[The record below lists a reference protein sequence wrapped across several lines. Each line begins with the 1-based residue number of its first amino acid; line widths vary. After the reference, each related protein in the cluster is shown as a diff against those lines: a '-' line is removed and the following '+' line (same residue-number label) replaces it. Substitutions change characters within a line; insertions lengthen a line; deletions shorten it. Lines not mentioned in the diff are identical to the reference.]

1 MAINYPEHPRVVA
14 VIQDR
19 LHKVH
24 TTHSWGFLGLETN
37 GGKATDEWNAAKF
50 GEGVIIGHV
59 DTGT

>member
-19 LHKVH
+19 LHTVH
-24 TTHSWGFLGLETN
+24 TTHSWGFLGLETY
-37 GGKATDEWNAAKF
+37 GGKATYAWKAAKF
-50 GEGVIIGHV
+50 GENVTIGTV